1 MKTLYM
7 ANLQRCNMYRS
18 LCRAPYLLQVRVRN
32 VKFMRR
38 TGEPVVCYNIC
49 SVRKLCTDGLPSP
62 ATHSETTQRHSIS
75 VEGPSFKDFIQKDAS
90 SVINHIT
97 SEEAVPYVDKKDFH
111 GNNRRV
117 YIETYGCQMNVNDT
131 EIAWSVLQSHGFCQ
145 VSNIRD
151 SDVILL
157 MTCSIR
163 EGAEQKIWKR
173 LEFLKSLKLTRQKL
187 RSSRLPPV
195 KIGILGCM
203 AERLKT
209 RLLEQDNM
217 VDVVCGPDAYRD
229 LPRLL
234 AVTDTGQTA
243 VNVQLSIDET
253 YADISPVRTD
263 ANMTSAF
270 VSIMRGCNNMCSYC
284 IVPFTRGRERS
295 RPVESIVEEVKRL
308 SDDGY
313 KDVTLLGQNVNSYR
327 DTLALSFAAVG
338 PSPSSLSCSYLS
350 AGFHTV
356 YRPQSGGLRFTD
368 LLSRVADVNP
378 EMRIRFTS
386 PHPKDFPDDL
396 LYVIRDKSNVCR
408 HIHLPAQS
416 GSTHVLSAMRRGYTA
431 DAYIE
436 LVNHIRRVIPDVSLS
451 SDFIAGFCG
460 ETESDHKMTLDL
472 IRRVKYNFVYCFPYS
487 MRQKT
492 RAAHHLV
499 DDVSSDVK
507 RRRHEE
513 LAETFRLCA
522 HQLNQSLIG
531 QHRVVLIDRVSKRS
545 VDAMAGRTESN
556 VRVIVPQV
564 QIPTS
569 SSSSSLRSIQPG
581 DYIVVQINDATSQA
595 MTGTALNHTTLT
607 SDTLP

>member
-1 MKTLYM
+1 
-7 ANLQRCNMYRS
+7 MYR
-18 LCRAPYLLQVRVRN
+18 LLYRASYLLQVHGRHI
-32 VKFMRR
+32 KFLRQ
-38 TGEPVVCYNIC
+38 TCEPVVCYNVC
-49 SVRKLCTDGLPSP
+49 GQCCVRKLCTDSSSSP
-62 ATHSETTQRHSIS
+62 ATHSQSQSTQIHSIS

-90 SVINHIT
+90 SVINYVR

-111 GNNRRV
+111 GNNRQV
-117 YIETYGCQMNVNDT
+117 YIETYGCQMNVSDT

-145 VSNIRD
+145 ASNICD

-173 LEFLKSLKLTRQKL
+173 LEFLKRLKLARQKL
-187 RSSRLPPV
+187 RSARLPPV

-209 RLLEQDNM
+209 RLLEQHNM

-234 AVTDTGQTA
+234 AITDTGQSA

-295 RPVESIVEEVKRL
+295 RPVDSIVEEVKHL
-308 SDDGY
+308 SDEGY
-313 KDVTLLGQNVNSYR
+313 KEVTLLGQNVNSYR
-327 DTLALSFAAVG
+327 DTSALSFAAVRPSP
-338 PSPSSLSCSYLS
+338 PSPSSSSSCSHLS

-356 YRPQSGGLRFTD
+356 YRHQSGGLRFAD

-378 EMRIRFTS
+378 QMRVRFTS

-396 LYVIRDKSNVCR
+396 LYVIRDMSNVCC

-416 GSTHVLSAMRRGYTA
+416 GSTQVLSAMRRGYTA
-431 DAYIE
+431 DAYID
-436 LVNHIRRVIPDVSLS
+436 LVNHIRHIIPAVSLS

-460 ETESDHKMTLDL
+460 ETESDHEMTLDL

-499 DDVSSDVK
+499 DDVSGDVK

-513 LAETFRLCA
+513 LVDTFRLCA
-522 HQLNQSLIG
+522 RQLNESLIG
-531 QHRVVLIDRVSKRS
+531 EHRVVLIDQVSKRS

-556 VRVIVPQV
+556 VRVIVPQAE
-564 QIPTS
+564 IPTS
-569 SSSSSLRSIQPG
+569 SSSSSSLRYIQPG
-581 DYIVVQINDATSQA
+581 DYVVVQIKDATSQV
-595 MTGTALNHTTLT
+595 MTGTALHHTTLT
-607 SDTLP
+607 GDTSSSL

>member
-1 MKTLYM
+1 
-7 ANLQRCNMYRS
+7 MYR
-18 LCRAPYLLQVRVRN
+18 LLYRAPYLVQVNGRHINFVRQ
-32 VKFMRR
+32 
-38 TGEPVVCYNIC
+38 TYEPMVCYNVC
-49 SVRKLCTDGLPSP
+49 CQWCVRKLCTDTSPTP
-62 ATHSETTQRHSIS
+62 ATHSQTQSTQTHNIS

-90 SVINHIT
+90 SVINYVR
-97 SEEAVPYVDKKDFH
+97 SEEAVPYVDKKDFC

-117 YIETYGCQMNVNDT
+117 YIETYGCQMNVSDT

-145 VSNIRD
+145 ASNIRD

-163 EGAEQKIWKR
+163 EGAEQKIWNR
-173 LEFLKSLKLTRQKL
+173 LNFLKSLKLARQKL
-187 RSSRLPPV
+187 RSARLPPV

-209 RLLEQDNM
+209 RLLEQHKM

-234 AVTDTGQTA
+234 AITDTGQSA

-295 RPVESIVEEVKRL
+295 RPVDSIVEEVKRL
-308 SDDGY
+308 SDEGY
-313 KDVTLLGQNVNSYR
+313 KEVTLLGQNVNSYR
-327 DTLALSFAAVG
+327 DTSALSFPAVR
-338 PSPSSLSCSYLS
+338 PSSSSSSSSCAHLS

-356 YRPQSGGLRFTD
+356 YRHQSGGLRFAD

-378 EMRIRFTS
+378 QMRVRFTS

-416 GSTHVLSAMRRGYTA
+416 GSTRVLSAMRRGYTA
-431 DAYIE
+431 DAYND
-436 LVNHIRRVIPDVSLS
+436 LVSHIRHIIPDVSLS

-460 ETESDHKMTLDL
+460 ETESDHEMTLDL

-499 DDVSSDVK
+499 DDVSCDVK

-513 LAETFRLCA
+513 LVDTFRLCSL
-522 HQLNQSLIG
+522 QLNQSLIG
-531 QHRVVLIDRVSKRS
+531 QHRVVLIDQVSKRS

-556 VRVIVPQV
+556 VRVIVPQA

-569 SSSSSLRSIQPG
+569 SSSSSLRYIQPG
-581 DYIVVQINDATSQA
+581 DYVVAQIKDATSQV
-595 MTGTALNHTTLT
+595 MTGTVLHHTTLT
-607 SDTLP
+607 GDTPS